1 LRSRRYAQKLFGPN
15 SKGGEIGH
23 DNALVQLDLVCVPPY
38 PCPNPTA
45 NSLSSLTHRNLDIA
59 LEEMALRGV
68 MIESIPSILVFFVEI
83 VSARNRPLNTLMLSI
98 VNALVSVVLIG
109 RKSYLPNRKKE
120 MKTKKG
126 DLEETLRGMKG
137 SGRKSSVKGS
147 QKLLAGVFGGAAAA
161 ATEKLMEERVGAG
174 AGGKEE
180 ELRDVEAASEQGAAP
195 ESRSDRRGEVER
207 LNAENSALR
216 EEIVGLRK
224 RGGGLGGDVK

>member
-45 NSLSSLTHRNLDIA
+45 NPLSSLTHRNLDIA

-137 SGRKSSVKGS
+137 SGRKSSVRGS

-161 ATEKLMEERVGAG
+161 ATEGLMEERVGAG
-174 AGGKEE
+174 AGGTAE

-195 ESRSDRRGEVER
+195 ESRSDLRGEVAR